1 VPQVREFKTTDMDRS
16 VQVFMEVFSQEP
28 WGDQWPTPQRAREY
42 LLDLANAPGFRGFV
56 VHEGSTILGMCFGHK
71 VRWWAGDEY
80 FVDEFCID
88 SDVQQRGLGTQLMA
102 HAKKALMREG
112 VQFMV
117 LLTDRQTPAESF
129 YVRQGFQTSA
139 KTVFMYKRLEDK

>member
-1 VPQVREFKTTDMDRS
+1 VPQFREFKMTDMDRC
-16 VQVFMEVFSQEP
+16 VQVFMEVFSREP
-28 WGDQWPTPQRAREY
+28 WGDQWPTPQRARDY

-56 VHEGSTILGMCFGHK
+56 AHEGSAILGMCFGHK

-88 SDVQQRGLGTQLMA
+88 SDMQQRGLGTQLMT
-102 HAKKALMREG
+102 HSKKALMREG
-112 VQFMV
+112 VQFMF